1 LTTARETAVDQMR
14 RAATYLLLDR
24 AKTKDKAARK
34 QLHDIAVLMR
44 DKANEVERMEK
55 GDHT

>member
-1 LTTARETAVDQMR
+1 MR

-44 DKANEVERMEK
+44 DKANEVERMENQPGVK
-55 GDHT
+55 TDGNH